1 MHAILGSCQPQQP
14 LLLWER
20 GRYTNNRSK
29 EYTYKKWKGLWAYTI
44 HKTSIILLTKTMTWL
59 CIPILSP
66 MLLMNRYLSA
76 MERSTKR
83 VGQTVGDLCI
93 TPTICVFVVTSHC
106 LLHMMNKRDRQTA
119 NIKTSNQNGS
129 QLVANEAEVKDRE
142 TTCRMA
148 FAFSMIAATFKFLV
162 LVLAGD
168 LIAVCWAG
176 ATGFK
181 LKVCSESET
190 ENKLWRMHRY
200 LSFSFVSQWRTRF
213 ICQPCFL
220 SVLATCFSR

>member
-1 MHAILGSCQPQQP
+1 
-14 LLLWER
+14 
-20 GRYTNNRSK
+20 
-29 EYTYKKWKGLWAYTI
+29 
-44 HKTSIILLTKTMTWL
+44 
-59 CIPILSP
+59 

-129 QLVANEAEVKDRE
+129 QLVANEAEAKDRE

-168 LIAVCWAG
+168 LIAVC
-176 ATGFK
+176 
-181 LKVCSESET
+181 
-190 ENKLWRMHRY
+190 
-200 LSFSFVSQWRTRF
+200 
-213 ICQPCFL
+213 
-220 SVLATCFSR
+220 